1 MRRVG
6 SVDILLIVLDI
17 MVFLVLLKVFS
28 II

>member
-1 MRRVG
+1 MRRLG

-17 MVFLVLLKVFS
+17 MVFLVLLRVFS

>member
-17 MVFLVLLKVFS
+17 MVFLVLLRVFS

>member
-1 MRRVG
+1 MLRLG

-17 MVFLVLLKVFS
+17 MVFLVLLRVFS